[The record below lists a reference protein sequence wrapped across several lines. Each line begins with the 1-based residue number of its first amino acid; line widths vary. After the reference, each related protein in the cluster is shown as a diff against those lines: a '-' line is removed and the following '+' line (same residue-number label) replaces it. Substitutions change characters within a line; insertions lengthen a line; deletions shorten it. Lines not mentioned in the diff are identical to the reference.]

1 MTLSHCFA
9 RMVLVSQ
16 KNISEERTKVKIAQR
31 LVGWEV
37 ALVWGREIPSR
48 DAMPPFWNPLR
59 GESLSPFT
67 GAVTLM
73 RLAEEKD
80 EDRRL

>member
-1 MTLSHCFA
+1 M
-9 RMVLVSQ
+9 
-16 KNISEERTKVKIAQR
+16 
-31 LVGWEV
+31 
-37 ALVWGREIPSR
+37 WGREIPSR